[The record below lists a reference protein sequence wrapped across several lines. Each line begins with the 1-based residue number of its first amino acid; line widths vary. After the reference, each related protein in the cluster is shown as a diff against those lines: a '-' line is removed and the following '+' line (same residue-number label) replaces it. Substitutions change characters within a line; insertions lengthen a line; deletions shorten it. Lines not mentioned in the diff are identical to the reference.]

1 MTGNNSCLCP
11 SHTHPPHPFSY
22 PLACLGGSLQLV
34 MKPFDLHDLVRNAEI
49 AVMGQVESRNQQIV
63 VEGRGEN
70 ERTNERTIDRS
81 MPQEMDL

>member
-1 MTGNNSCLCP
+1 
-11 SHTHPPHPFSY
+11 
-22 PLACLGGSLQLV
+22 